1 MSAIDFEAEARAY
14 LVWAGITFSKTDVTT
29 LALRFGGIA
38 ERVATV
44 VGIERD
50 AARRALAAEQA
61 AHADTE
67 RQLRDALARERAE
80 LAARVAD
87 VARLETSSRVMR
99 EEFDR
104 MCEALQKHVGGEGLG
119 GEWYPDLVA
128 TVVEER
134 NRLRSELRAARQ
146 DLDVAESRKSEAFRV
161 LKNERDEARDWVR
174 RLTAESRELTC
185 AFCGVAYPPGTPASN
200 HEALTAHVRICDRHP
215 LRADLAD
222 AHKQVATL
230 KACLA
235 EARADAFD
243 QAIAECDDES
253 TRVPDYY
260 QRESFQAGARRC
272 AFRLRRLVAK

>member
-134 NRLRSELRAARQ
+134 EIVYGANFVRHARTWTWPSLRPPPATTPPETRGATRNRR
-146 DLDVAESRKSEAFRV
+146 
-161 LKNERDEARDWVR
+161 
-174 RLTAESRELTC
+174 
-185 AFCGVAYPPGTPASN
+185 P
-200 HEALTAHVRICDRHP
+200 HP
-215 LRADLAD
+215 
-222 AHKQVATL
+222 
-230 KACLA
+230 
-235 EARADAFD
+235 
-243 QAIAECDDES
+243 IAV
-253 TRVPDYY
+253 TGR
-260 QRESFQAGARRC
+260 
-272 AFRLRRLVAK
+272 